1 MPAGG
6 APSLTELLAP
16 SKQPPWR
23 LKLQWTQGVTLPLG
37 RGLLCREMLRVG
49 GVCTANPQQALFPE
63 PALLVLLGNA
73 ALRGEIEFQ
82 EGRVGI
88 LGSNFCDRLYSTVG
102 RSRLCSTAFGVHG
115 EKVKE

>member
-1 MPAGG
+1 M
-6 APSLTELLAP
+6 EFLAP
-16 SKQPPWR
+16 SEEPPWR
-23 LKLQWTQGVTLPLG
+23 LKLQWAQGVTQPLG
-37 RGLLCREMLRVG
+37 RSLLFRKMLGVG
-49 GVCTANPQQALFPE
+49 GVRTANPQQALFPE

-88 LGSNFCDRLYSTVG
+88 LGSNFCDRLYSNFG
-102 RSRLCSTAFGVHG
+102 RSSLCSTALGVHG